1 MPLLSLPQ
9 IDDTI
14 VLCLLSG
21 LLSAQPMFSPPPID
35 SLFTAFREGREEG
48 FAWYYRAYFP
58 AICLYISKLLDQVD
72 QTEDIAQES
81 FIKLWNKRDQIK
93 SPDHLRNFLYRV
105 TRHACID
112 IYRDREA
119 GKSPSHLADLTEFSG
134 PIDETNALK
143 SLILAETIRQ
153 VYKLAEEL
161 PERQRTAFYLTVI
174 EGKKYKEAASLM
186 GIDPETVR
194 HQRYHALQSIRKRQ
208 RSL

>member
-1 MPLLSLPQ
+1 
-9 IDDTI
+9 
-14 VLCLLSG
+14 
-21 LLSAQPMFSPPPID
+21 MFSPPPID

-48 FAWYYRAYFP
+48 FAWHYRAYFP
-58 AICLYISKLLDQVD
+58 AISLYISKLLNQVD

-81 FIKLWNKRDQIK
+81 FIKLWNKRDEIK

-119 GKSPSHLADLTEFSG
+119 GKSTGRLADLAEISG
-134 PIDETNALK
+134 PIDESNALE

-208 RSL
+208 GSL